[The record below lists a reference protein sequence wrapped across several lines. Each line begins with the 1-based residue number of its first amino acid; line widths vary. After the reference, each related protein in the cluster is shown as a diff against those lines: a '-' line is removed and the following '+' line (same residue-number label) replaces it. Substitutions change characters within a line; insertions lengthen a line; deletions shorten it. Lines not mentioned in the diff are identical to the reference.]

1 MNKSEIKKI
10 LQEQSEPMDKA
21 IERKLAYLQSDDF
34 AGDAEQLLQ
43 TDDSLLNAF
52 STKINK
58 PNVLKY
64 EQPSVRK
71 LHQDTLSRPEPRYVT
86 QEPTEDAIQEHKQN
100 IAAKIAALRGIS
112 SPGDY
117 LRRKW

>member
-10 LQEQSEPMDKA
+10 LQEQSEPLDKA
-21 IERKLAYLQSDDF
+21 VERKLAYLNSDDF
-34 AGDAEQLLQ
+34 AGDTEQLLQ

-64 EQPSVRK
+64 EQPNIRE
-71 LHQDTLSRPEPRYVT
+71 LHQNTLSKPEPKYVT
-86 QEPTEDAIQEHKQN
+86 QGPSEESMREHKQN

-117 LRRKW
+117 LRRR